1 MIEFENILTQ
11 LEALASRASAP
22 RATRIFVSSSEV
34 AYPADDQAQGS
45 RRAGARAAYA
55 EHARHEPKDTDQR
68 KRRAAASTPDEA
80 GAASPIL
87 PDMKSIV
94 DDVRKAGTSVQEL
107 RALRRRF
114 AWSRHPDRLS
124 ASDSAPAGGLMA
136 HGLMADVN
144 ALIDAAIAEVRAGS
158 SGKKAR

>member
-11 LEALASRASAP
+11 LEALAERSSAP
-22 RATRIFVSSSEV
+22 RATLIFVNPSEV
-34 AYPADDQAQGS
+34 AHLANDQAQGS

-68 KRRAAASTPDEA
+68 KRRAAAPKPDEA
-80 GAASPIL
+80 GVASPIL

-107 RALRRRF
+107 RAMRRRF

-124 ASDSAPAGGLMA
+124 ASAGAPAGALMA
-136 HGLMADVN
+136 EVN
-144 ALIDAAIAEVRAGS
+144 ALIDAAIAKVRAS
-158 SGKKAR
+158 ATGKKTR

>member
-11 LEALASRASAP
+11 LEALAERSSAP
-22 RATRIFVSSSEV
+22 RATLIFVNPSEV
-34 AYPADDQAQGS
+34 AHLANDQAQGS
-45 RRAGARAAYA
+45 RRAGARAAYT
-55 EHARHEPKDTDQR
+55 EHARHERHEPEDTDQR
-68 KRRAAASTPDEA
+68 KRRAAAPTPDEA

-107 RALRRRF
+107 RAMRRRF

-124 ASDSAPAGGLMA
+124 ASAGAPAGALMA
-136 HGLMADVN
+136 EVN
-144 ALIDAAIAEVRAGS
+144 ALIDAAIAKVRAS
-158 SGKKAR
+158 ATGKKTR

>member
-22 RATRIFVSSSEV
+22 RATRIFMSSSEI
-34 AYPADDQAQGS
+34 AHLADDQAQGS

-55 EHARHEPKDTDQR
+55 EHARVEPEDTDQR
-68 KRRAAASTPDEA
+68 KRRAATQTPDEA
-80 GAASPIL
+80 GGASPIL

-94 DDVRKAGTSVQEL
+94 DELRKAGTSIQEL

-124 ASDSAPAGGLMA
+124 TSAVASAGGLMA
-136 HGLMADVN
+136 EAN

-158 SGKKAR
+158 TGKKTR

>member
-11 LEALASRASAP
+11 LEALAERSSAP
-22 RATRIFVSSSEV
+22 RATRIFVNPSEV
-34 AYPADDQAQGS
+34 AHLANDQAQGS

-55 EHARHEPKDTDQR
+55 EHARHERHEPEDTDQR
-68 KRRAAASTPDEA
+68 KRRAAAPTPDEA
-80 GAASPIL
+80 GVASPIL

-107 RALRRRF
+107 RALRRGF

-124 ASDSAPAGGLMA
+124 ASAGAPAGALMA
-136 HGLMADVN
+136 EVN

-158 SGKKAR
+158 TGKKAR